1 MVNYT
6 IINGTEAQ
14 LVDVNGGGTDVD
26 ALSTKDGVTLTNTEL
41 AALLVANGVQCM
53 KDQTGATANFR
64 TALLRV
70 LGTASKFTSG

>member
-41 AALLVANGVQCM
+41 ATLLTTNGVAVV
-53 KDQTGATANFR
+53 KDQTGATSSFR
-64 TALLRV
+64 SALLRV
-70 LGTASKFTSG
+70 ISTASKFASA